1 VRGVGCGV
9 WGVRSA
15 GCGMWGVVK
24 LNPIL
29 NPELKQGVEGS
40 SGGQSADPHTKD
52 KGGTRT

>member
-1 VRGVGCGV
+1 MRGVGCGV